1 VGALSRYLRDYRTWA
16 FLLVVA
22 GLTASCVALRHALTE
37 TATQRSRHM
46 VTLVTKWKVA
56 DSSYEE
62 VRTEPLAGE
71 TPEDHD
77 DRHDI
82 RVANR
87 KAKFPPVGE

>member
-1 VGALSRYLRDYRTWA
+1 
-16 FLLVVA
+16 
-22 GLTASCVALRHALTE
+22 
-37 TATQRSRHM
+37 M